1 MLIAETQEFVKKANR
16 FNYLNLLSISI
27 LPPPVS
33 SQPLFCFNRELHCQ
47 YNILSRQGAELE
59 VVAVVERFLSLF
71 LLLISNS
78 LRKLDFYCDFRIFCC
93 GLHNF
98 VIRNIIYSNSFLLI
112 IKNFTKD
119 EQSI

>member
-16 FNYLNLLSISI
+16 FNYLNLLSINV

-33 SQPLFCFNRELHCQ
+33 SQPLFCCNRELHCQ

-78 LRKLDFYCDFRIFCC
+78 LRKLDFYCGYRM
-93 GLHNF
+93 
-98 VIRNIIYSNSFLLI
+98 FLLRAVSFCYSKHNLFKSI
-112 IKNFTKD
+112 YNNHQNYTKR
-119 EQSI
+119 